1 MVNYFS
7 VGVDSHIGFGF
18 DKNRTHNVCCNKCVY
33 ACEGIKKCCC
43 HRNKT
48 IKNIISHL
56 STEATTSVNLN
67 LKFIIFIGTTKNNF
81 CIKMRHRS

>member
-1 MVNYFS
+1 MYKKLMVNYFS

-43 HRNKT
+43 HRSKS

-56 STEATTSVNLN
+56 STEATASVKL
-67 LKFIIFIGTTKNNF
+67 FIIFSILL
-81 CIKMRHRS
+81 